1 MIKVR
6 YERGVY
12 LPEQDLWLDPW
23 DAKRF
28 AFISHAHSDHIAP
41 HEEIIVSERTAR
53 LLHSRLP
60 GHRTEHVLP
69 FGEERIV
76 QGIDLM
82 LLPAGHIFGSA
93 QCFLSLGDETL
104 LYTGDFKL
112 RPGKSAEQVQWRR
125 ADTLIME
132 TTFGQPRYRF
142 PPTANVID
150 QIVSFCRETID
161 DGKVAVLLGYSLGKA
176 QEILC
181 SLDGAGLTPMLHGS
195 VYQTTRIYEQFGQ
208 SFCKYVRYNANDV
221 AGKVLICPPSANR
234 SQMLKRI
241 PRKRVAMISGWAVD
255 PNAVYRYQVD
265 AAFPLSDH
273 ADYGDLI
280 RYVELVQPQRV
291 LTLHGFAAAFA
302 RDLRARGL
310 EAWALSEENQM
321 ELHLPAAGSA
331 RPLRPS
337 PSLSRTAESSETSFQ
352 HDACASESEF
362 IAFASVG
369 EAIAGTPSKLEKVR
383 LLADYLRGLTSDQ
396 LPIAALY
403 FTGRALAQSDLRT
416 LQVGWAVIFRALQA
430 ATNINDVELHRIAS
444 AHGDAGKSA
453 FEVLNGRTALQPFSI
468 RESRD
473 LFENLHRARGPRAKA
488 KLLQNRFSTLSARE
502 AQYVVKILTGD
513 LRIGLR
519 EGLVEEAIAK
529 AFDVPIENV
538 REANMLLG
546 DIGKTAALASRKE
559 LHRAE
564 LSIFRPIKCMLATP
578 QPTAE
583 AVWERFVDAADVG
596 MGTASRTEGTVY
608 LEDKFDGIRAQFH
621 RSAERV
627 EIFSRDLRRITG
639 QFPELADQAR
649 NLQEDLILDGEI
661 IAFQEGRRLS
671 FFDLQ
676 RRLGR
681 KSDGGD
687 LFARAAA
694 DVPVAF
700 VVFDLLWLNGQS
712 LLTTPLRERR
722 RYLGR
727 IRLPSQF
734 QIARVIP
741 AHSAAEIEQTFRQAR
756 RRLNEGLMIKDP
768 DSLYLPG
775 TRGMFWFKLK
785 KELATL
791 DVVVVGAELGHGKRN
806 NVLSDY
812 TFAVRDE
819 TTGDLLPIGKAY
831 SGLTD
836 PEIAELTE
844 HFKQNTIADHG
855 RYRTVKPDIVLE
867 VAFNSIQPSTRHAS
881 GLALRFPRIKAI
893 RRDKNVDSIDTLQY
907 ARDLAGQ
914 RRNSPTDDDAR
925 N

>member
-1 MIKVR
+1 MIDVR

-12 LPEQDLWLDPW
+12 LPQQDVWLDPW

-41 HEEIIVSERTAR
+41 HEEIIISERTAR
-53 LLHSRLP
+53 LLRSRLP

-76 QGIDLM
+76 HGINLM

-93 QCFLSLGDETL
+93 QCFLCIGDESL

-112 RPGKSAEQVQWRR
+112 RPGKSAEQARWRK

-132 TTFGQPRYRF
+132 TTFGLPRYRF
-142 PPTANVID
+142 PPAEQVID
-150 QIVSFCRETID
+150 QMVAFCREAID
-161 DGKVAVLLGYSLGKA
+161 TGNVAVLLGYSLGKA

-195 VYQTTRIYEQFGQ
+195 VYQMTRIYEQFGQ
-208 SFCKYVRYNANDV
+208 SFCKYVRYNPNDV

-234 SQMLKRI
+234 SHMLERI

-273 ADYGDLI
+273 ADYDDLI
-280 RYVELVQPQRV
+280 RFVELVQPRRV

-302 RDLRARGL
+302 RDLRNRGI
-310 EAWALSEENQM
+310 EAWALNEENQM
-321 ELHLPAAGSA
+321 ELHLRAASSA
-331 RPLRPS
+331 QALRPCADV
-337 PSLSRTAESSETSFQ
+337 SRTPKSTERSFRN
-352 HDACASESEF
+352 ACAPESEF
-362 IAFASVG
+362 LAFANVG
-369 EAIAGTPSKLEKVR
+369 EAIAATPAKLEKIR
-383 LLADYLRGLTSDQ
+383 LLTDYLRSLTSEQ
-396 LPIAALY
+396 LPIATLY
-403 FTGRALAQSDLRT
+403 FTGRAFPQTDLRT
-416 LQVGWAVIFRALQA
+416 LQVGWAVIFRALQG
-430 ATNINDVELHRIAS
+430 ATDIGDAELYRIGS

-453 FEVLNGRTALQPFSI
+453 FEVLDGRTAPQPFSI
-468 RESRD
+468 YESRE
-473 LFENLHRARGPRAKA
+473 LFESLHRARGPTAKS
-488 KLLQNRFSTLSARE
+488 KLLKNRFSVLSTRE
-502 AQYVVKILTGD
+502 GEYVVKILTGD

-529 AFDVPIENV
+529 AFDVPLEQV

-546 DIGKTAALASRKE
+546 DIGETAALASRKE

-578 QPTAE
+578 EPTAE
-583 AVWERFVDAADVG
+583 AVWERFVDTPDAAPKS
-596 MGTASRTEGTVY
+596 TPATVY
-608 LEDKFDGIRAQFH
+608 LEDKFDGIRAQLH
-621 RSAERV
+621 HSTQRI

-639 QFPELADQAR
+639 QFPELADQAG
-649 NLQEDLILDGEI
+649 NLQDELIIDGEI
-661 IAFQEGRRLS
+661 IAFQEGRRLT

-681 KSDGGD
+681 KSDGED

-722 RYLGR
+722 RRLDR
-727 IRLPSQF
+727 VRLPSQF
-734 QIARVIP
+734 QIAKITS
-741 AHSAAEIEQTFRQAR
+741 AHSVAEIELAFREAR

-768 DSLYLPG
+768 ESSYLPG

-791 DVVVVGAELGHGKRN
+791 DVVVVAAELGHGKRN

-819 TTGDLLPIGKAY
+819 ATGDLLPIGKAY

-836 PEIAELTE
+836 AEIAELTE
-844 HFKQNTIADHG
+844 HFKQNTIANRG
-855 RYRTVKPDIVLE
+855 RYHTVKPDVVLE

-907 ARDLAGQ
+907 ARDLAHQ
-914 RRNSPTDDDAR
+914 HANSPADLDEPRDK
-925 N
+925 

>member
-1 MIKVR
+1 MIDVR
-6 YERGVY
+6 YKRGVY
-12 LPEQDLWLDPW
+12 LPQQDLWLDPW

-41 HEEIIVSERTAR
+41 HEEIIISERTAR
-53 LLHSRLP
+53 LLRSRLP

-69 FGEERIV
+69 FGEERTV
-76 QGIDLM
+76 HGINLM

-93 QCFLSLGDETL
+93 QYFVSIGDESL

-112 RPGKSAEQVQWRR
+112 RPGKSAEQARWRK
-125 ADTLIME
+125 ADTLIVE
-132 TTFGQPRYRF
+132 TTFGLPRYRF
-142 PPTANVID
+142 PPTEHVID
-150 QIVSFCRETID
+150 QMVAFCREAID
-161 DGKVAVLLGYSLGKA
+161 TGNVAVLLGYSLGKA

-195 VYQTTRIYEQFGQ
+195 VYQMTRIYEQFGQ
-208 SFCKYVRYNANDV
+208 SFCKYVRYNPNNV

-234 SQMLKRI
+234 SHMLERI

-265 AAFPLSDH
+265 AAFPISDH
-273 ADYGDLI
+273 ADYDDLM
-280 RYVELVQPQRV
+280 RYVELVQPGRV

-302 RDLRARGL
+302 RDLRNRGID
-310 EAWALSEENQM
+310 AWALSEEDQM
-321 ELHLPAAGSA
+321 ELHLCAAGSTQPF
-331 RPLRPS
+331 RPCADV
-337 PSLSRTAESSETSFQ
+337 SRTPESTERSFRN
-352 HDACASESEF
+352 ACALESEF
-362 IAFASVG
+362 LAFANVG
-369 EAIAGTPSKLEKVR
+369 EAIAATPAKLEKIR
-383 LLADYLRGLTSDQ
+383 LLADYLQSLTNEQ
-396 LPIAALY
+396 LPIATLY
-403 FTGRALAQSDLRT
+403 FTGRAFPQSDLRT

-430 ATNINDVELHRIAS
+430 ATDIGNAELHRIGS

-453 FEVLNGRTALQPFSI
+453 FEALDGRTAPQPFSI
-468 RESRD
+468 YESRE
-473 LFENLHRARGPRAKA
+473 LFESLYRARGPTAKST
-488 KLLQNRFSTLSARE
+488 LLKDRFSILSARE
-502 AQYVVKILTGD
+502 GEYVVKILTGD

-529 AFDVPIENV
+529 AFDVPFEQV

-578 QPTAE
+578 EATAE
-583 AVWERFVDAADVG
+583 AVWERFVDTVD
-596 MGTASRTEGTVY
+596 TARKSTRATVY
-608 LEDKFDGIRAQFH
+608 LEDKFDGIRAQLH
-621 RSAERV
+621 HSAQRI

-639 QFPELADQAR
+639 QFPELKDQAG
-649 NLQEDLILDGEI
+649 NLQDELIIDGEI
-661 IAFQEGRRLS
+661 IAFQEGRRLT

-681 KSDGGD
+681 KSDGED
-687 LFARAAA
+687 LFACATA

-722 RYLGR
+722 RRLDR
-727 IRLPSQF
+727 LRLPSQF
-734 QIARVIP
+734 QIAKVTS
-741 AHSAAEIEQTFRQAR
+741 AHSVAEIELAFREAR

-768 DSLYLPG
+768 ESFYLPG

-791 DVVVVGAELGHGKRN
+791 DVVVVAAELGHGKRN

-819 TTGDLLPIGKAY
+819 ASGDLLPIGKAY

-836 PEIAELTE
+836 AEIAELTE
-844 HFKQNTIADHG
+844 HFKQNTIANRG
-855 RYRTVKPDIVLE
+855 RYRTVKPDVVLE

-907 ARDLAGQ
+907 ARDLAQQ
-914 RRNSPTDDDAR
+914 RANSPADLDEPRDK
-925 N
+925 

>member
-1 MIKVR
+1 MIEIH
-6 YERGVY
+6 YQRGIY
-12 LPEQDLWLDPW
+12 LPQPDLWLDPW

-53 LLHSRLP
+53 LLARRLP
-60 GHRTEHVLP
+60 GHRTEHVLS
-69 FGEERIV
+69 FGEKRTV
-76 QGIDLM
+76 HGIDLM

-93 QCFLSLGDETL
+93 QCFLSLGDDTL

-112 RPGKSAEQVQWRR
+112 RPGKSAEQAEWCQ

-132 TTFGQPRYRF
+132 TTFGLPRYRF
-142 PPTANVID
+142 PPTEQVVD

-161 DGKVAVLLGYSLGKA
+161 AGEVPVLLGYSLGKA

-195 VYQTTRIYEQFGQ
+195 VYQMTRIYERFGQ
-208 SFCKYVRYNANDV
+208 SFCKYVRYNPNDV

-234 SQMLKRI
+234 SHMLEKI
-241 PRKRVAMISGWAVD
+241 PRKRMAMITGWAVD
-255 PNAVYRYQVD
+255 ANAVYRYQVD

-273 ADYGDLI
+273 ADYEDLI
-280 RYVELVQPQRV
+280 RYVELVQPRRV

-302 RDLRARGL
+302 RDLRARGV

-321 ELHLPAAGSA
+321 EL
-331 RPLRPS
+331 PLRSANSERAVRPS
-337 PSLSRTAESSETSFQ
+337 ASVSRAAESPEGSFRQ
-352 HDACASESEF
+352 DAFDMQSEF
-362 IAFASVG
+362 LAFANVG
-369 EAIAGTPSKLEKVR
+369 EAIAATPSKLEKIR
-383 LLADYLRGLTSDQ
+383 LLADYLRGLSSEQ
-396 LPIAALY
+396 VPVAALY
-403 FTGRALAQSDLRT
+403 FTGRAFAQGDLRT

-430 ATNINDVELHRIAS
+430 ATDISDAELHRIAS
-444 AHGDAGKSA
+444 GYGDAGKSA
-453 FEVLNGRTALQPFSI
+453 FEVLNGRTAPQPFSL

-473 LFENLHRARGPRAKA
+473 LSENLHCARGAEARA
-488 KLLQNRFSTLSARE
+488 KLLQDRFSILSARE
-502 AQYVVKILTGD
+502 GQYVVKILTGD

-529 AFDVPIENV
+529 AFDVPLEQV
-538 REANMLLG
+538 RQANMLLG
-546 DIGKTAALASRKE
+546 DIGQTATLASRKE
-559 LHRAE
+559 LHQAE

-578 QPTAE
+578 EPTAE
-583 AVWERFVDAADVG
+583 AVWEHFVDAASTDRPSALTNQV
-596 MGTASRTEGTVY
+596 TVY
-608 LEDKFDGIRAQFH
+608 VEDKFDGIRAQLH
-621 RSAERV
+621 RSAQQV

-639 QFPELADQAR
+639 QFPELAGQAR
-649 NLQEDLILDGEI
+649 NFQEELIIDGEI
-661 IAFQEGRRLS
+661 IAFEEGRRLT

-676 RRLGR
+676 KRLGR
-681 KSDGGD
+681 KGDGED
-687 LFARAAA
+687 LFARVAA

-700 VVFDLLWLNGQS
+700 VAFDLLWLNGQS

-722 RYLGR
+722 RYLDR
-727 IRLPSQF
+727 VRLPSQC
-734 QIARVIP
+734 QTARVIFV
-741 AHSAAEIEQTFRQAR
+741 HSAAEIEQTFEDAR

-768 DSLYLPG
+768 ESFYLPG

-791 DVVVVGAELGHGKRN
+791 DVVVVAAELGHGRRN

-819 TTGDLLPIGKAY
+819 ATGDLLPIGKAY

-836 PEIAELTE
+836 AEIAELTE
-844 HFKQNTIADHG
+844 HFKLNTITEHG
-855 RYRTVKPDIVLE
+855 RYRTVKPDVVLE
-867 VAFNSIQPSTRHAS
+867 VAFNSIQVSTRHAS

-893 RRDKNVDSIDTLQY
+893 RRDKNVDSIDTLRY
-907 ARDLAGQ
+907 ARHLAAQ
-914 RRNSPTDDDAR
+914 AANSPADDAH